1 MIEIISKP
9 FDWNDNLSDTAQEDF
24 SLIQSRLSYGMATTI
39 GLALAKLALLE
50 KQGCRVNVE
59 SDRESEE

>member
-1 MIEIISKP
+1 
-9 FDWNDNLSDTAQEDF
+9 
-24 SLIQSRLSYGMATTI
+24 MATTI

-59 SDRESEE
+59 SDKEGEK